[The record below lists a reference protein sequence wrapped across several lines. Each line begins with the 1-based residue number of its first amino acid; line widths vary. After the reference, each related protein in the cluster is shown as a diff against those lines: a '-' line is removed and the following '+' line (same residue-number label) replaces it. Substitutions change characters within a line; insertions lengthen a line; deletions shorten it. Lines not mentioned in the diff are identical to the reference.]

1 MTGFGA
7 VELSH
12 QHKSEQLEAMKHKT
26 AHYDEMSETY
36 EEMSAKYGAAVEQ
49 NKNTQGF
56 FAKLYAETLKP
67 HYGEDAKS
75 IIRMLLLR
83 AQESGIYLPEAK

>member
-7 VELSH
+7 VELSN

-36 EEMSAKYGAAVEQ
+36 EEMSAKYGAVCERNDNCQ
-49 NKNTQGF
+49 SF
-56 FAKLYAETLKP
+56 FAKLHAETLKP
-67 HYGEDAKS
+67 HYGEDAKG
-75 IIRMLLLR
+75 IIRTLLLR
-83 AQESGIYLPEAK
+83 AQESGIYSPEAK